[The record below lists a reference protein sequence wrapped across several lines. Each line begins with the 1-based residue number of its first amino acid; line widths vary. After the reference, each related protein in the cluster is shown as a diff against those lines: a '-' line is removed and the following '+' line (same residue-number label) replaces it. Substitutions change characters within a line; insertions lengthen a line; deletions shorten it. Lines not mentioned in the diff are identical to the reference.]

1 LRTVNCARCGRL
13 YEYNGISD
21 YCPICMQYDE
31 ANFQRIKEYLNEH
44 PKATVMQV
52 ATGLDIPVKM
62 IKKYLREGR
71 LEIVEAENFF
81 LECEKCGVP
90 IKTGRFCDS
99 CIRDLDSGIK
109 KVINEAKSNINNIN
123 NINNR
128 RSNEKMRYLDKNKI
142 K

>member
-1 LRTVNCARCGRL
+1 MKTVSCARCGKL

-31 ANFQRIKEYLNEH
+31 AIFQKIKEYLNEH
-44 PKATVMQV
+44 PKATVIQV
-52 ATGLDIPVKM
+52 ATDLDIPVKM

-81 LECEKCGVP
+81 LNCEKCGAP
-90 IKTGRFCDS
+90 IKTGRYCDK
-99 CIRDLDSGIK
+99 CARDFDSGVKRIT
-109 KVINEAKSNINNIN
+109 NEAATNIH
-123 NINNR
+123 NR
-128 RSNEKMRYLDKNKI
+128 KYSEKMRYLDKSKV